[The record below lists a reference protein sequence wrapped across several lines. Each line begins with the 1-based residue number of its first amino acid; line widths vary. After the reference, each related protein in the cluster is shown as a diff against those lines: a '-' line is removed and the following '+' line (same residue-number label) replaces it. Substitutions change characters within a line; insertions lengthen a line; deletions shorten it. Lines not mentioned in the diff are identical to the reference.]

1 MKKNYIQPAVAVID
15 VELSEIIAA
24 SELTVDIDSETTV
37 APEDANAR
45 FVIFDALLF
54 D

>member
-1 MKKNYIQPAVAVID
+1 MKKNYVQPEVAVID

-24 SELTVDIDSETTV
+24 SELTVDVDSETTG

-45 FVIFDALLF
+45 FVMLDAILF